1 MILLETKPFIAV
13 YGKQFKINISLKVI
27 DLLGT
32 PAYITIYT
40 NESMDSIALGVC
52 EADNVMSFK
61 VPNKSKSSNQLFI
74 TSKPFVTDIMQK
86 NKLDTSKSYRID
98 GNYIEDKNIV
108 EFNLSEAYGIIRGTK
123 NND

>member
-1 MILLETKPFIAV
+1 METKPFIAV
-13 YGKQFKINISLKVI
+13 YGKQFKINISLKII

-52 EADNVMSFK
+52 DADNVMSFK
-61 VPNKSKSSNQLFI
+61 VSDKSKSSNQLFI

-86 NKLDTSKSYRID
+86 NKLDINKSYRID

-108 EFNLSEAYGIIRGTK
+108 EFNLSEAYSINRGTQ
-123 NND
+123 NN